1 MEPFRLPLKD
11 GAVTGAHSI
20 SLTSSS
26 PVRHRP
32 LIIGLHGGCYDHQ
45 YFNATPDYSAS
56 LASKAFGVPFITIDR
71 PSYGGTSRVLP
82 IPDGSDFTQE
92 SAKLIHHSI
101 LPRLWNEF
109 GAPNGCNCIVLLC
122 HSLGVMVG
130 IAVAAMH
137 AQDDNSAYPLGGLIA
152 SGMGDI
158 QTKVMQGDNPSYPKV
173 DEDHVLCPVQL
184 KDALMFKP
192 GTCTPEILAQSERL
206 NAVSPIAEIVG
217 FATQWLPVW
226 KEQWA
231 PLVKAPVMFA
241 LVEDDPFF
249 EADEKEVAR
258 CVGAFVNSVHV
269 EGSLLRGA
277 PHCIELSFWAQ
288 GWYARCFGFAMEC
301 SASFSA
307 AA

>member
-1 MEPFRLPLKD
+1 MNFFRLPLNN
-11 GAVTGAHSI
+11 GVVTGAHSI
-20 SLTSSS
+20 PPASSS

-32 LIIGLHGGCYDHQ
+32 LIVGLHGGCYDYQ
-45 YFNATPDYSAS
+45 YFDASPKYSAS

-71 PSYGGTSRVLP
+71 PSYGGISCVLP
-82 IPDGSDFTQE
+82 IPNGSDFTQE
-92 SAKLIHHSI
+92 SAKMMHNSI
-101 LPRLWNEF
+101 LPRLWYEF

-130 IAVAAMH
+130 VAVAAMH
-137 AQDDNSAYPLGGLIA
+137 AQDDNPAYPLGGLIA

-158 QTKVMQGDNPSYPKV
+158 QTKAMQGNTPSYPMV
-173 DEDHVLCPVQL
+173 DDNHALCPVQL

-192 GTCTPEILAQSERL
+192 GTCTSEILAQSERL
-206 NAVSPIAEIVG
+206 NAVCPIAEIVG
-217 FATQWLPVW
+217 FATEWLPVW

-231 PLVKAPVMFA
+231 PLVRAPVMFA

-258 CVGAFVNSVHV
+258 CVGAFKNSVRA

-277 PHCIELSFWAQ
+277 PHCVELSFWAQ

-301 SASFSA
+301 SVSFSVA
-307 AA
+307 V